1 MAGMNRIAHRIYL
14 SASAVLR
21 AGWGVIVTVLMIGGL
36 APQVHAQSADSSAVS
51 AVWSLIVDGTEADW
65 PSMDGRPP
73 ETMPVDS
80 VRAVARRVIR
90 QYQTQGYYRARVD
103 SAAIDSSA
111 ARVRMYVTRGPRI
124 PLGAIRIRG
133 AEALSTVRIRQM
145 MDTQTGA
152 PLDPARL
159 EADLEAIVA
168 RYEEAGYPL
177 VQVRVDETTLLPGP
191 PPRLRI
197 TLSID
202 EGRSLR
208 LEAVSVPEGAR
219 TAPSFLA
226 EVAGLQIGQPLTA
239 YDPEAIRRRVEA
251 TGLFRRVGPPELRLT
266 EKDGAVLHLPVT
278 ERAPGAFDLVLGY
291 LPPQG
296 RGEGQIVGNGQLAL
310 RNLFGGGRT
319 LSLQLDRRPGQVSQ
333 VDVRAADPY
342 WLGWP
347 LRLDLRFTGEQ
358 RDSTYGKQAYHLG
371 AGYRFGDGLELSGT
385 LTREATRPGQAGTR
399 LQGSGQR
406 IARAT
411 AWFAGVTIRYQNVD
425 RRVNPRRGWTLETS
439 LEQGRKSTA
448 ERIVTAEQDTV
459 RRQSSL
465 RQERL
470 RIDARGFAP
479 TWAQQVVAI
488 GLDAALLRSSRYD
501 RSDLFR
507 IGGANTLRGYD
518 EDRFL
523 GRAVGRLFVEY
534 RYLVDRASYAYVF
547 SDLGMVETPDLSDLE
562 GARTWHPGY
571 GLGIQVSTRLG
582 LVNASYALSPE
593 DASPAEGRIHLGLSV
608 GL

>member
-1 MAGMNRIAHRIYL
+1 MDRRTHRIYL

-21 AGWGVIVTVLMIGGL
+21 AGWSAVVTLVLIGL
-36 APQVHAQSADSSAVS
+36 MAPPLPAQPVSDSADAPAEWTLV
-51 AVWSLIVDGTEADW
+51 VDGTEAAW
-65 PSMDGRPP
+65 PELEPP
-73 ETMPVDS
+73 PDAMPVDS
-80 VRAVARRVIR
+80 VRAVARRVVR
-90 QYQTQGYYRARVD
+90 HYQTQGYYRAHVDSVAVD
-103 SAAIDSSA
+103 SARAH
-111 ARVRMYVTRGPRI
+111 VQLYVARGPRI
-124 PLGAIRIRG
+124 PIGTIRIRG
-133 AEALSTVRIRQM
+133 AEALSPEQIRRL
-145 MDTQTGA
+145 MDTRAGET
-152 PLDPARL
+152 LDPATL

-177 VQVRVDETTLLPGP
+177 AQVRIEETTLTSGTP
-191 PPRLRI
+191 PTLRL

-202 EGRSLR
+202 EGRALW
-208 LEAVSVPEGAR
+208 LEAISVPEEAR

-226 EVAGLQIGQPLTA
+226 QIAELEIGQPLTA
-239 YDPEAIRRRVEA
+239 YDPAAIRRRVEA
-251 TGLFRRVGPPELRLT
+251 TRLFRNVGEPELRIT
-266 EKDGAVLHLPVT
+266 DDGGAVLHLPIT

-296 RGEGQIVGNGQLAL
+296 RGEGGQIVGNGQLSL

-319 LSLQLDRRPGQVSQ
+319 MSLELDRRPGQVSQ
-333 VDVRAADPY
+333 VDVRATDPY
-342 WLGWP
+342 LLGWP
-347 LRLDLRFTGEQ
+347 LRLDLRFAGEQ

-371 AGYRFGDGLELSGT
+371 AGYRFAGGLELAGT
-385 LTREATRPGQAGTR
+385 ITREVTRPGQAGTR
-399 LQGSGQR
+399 LQGGEQR

-411 AWFAGVTIRYQNVD
+411 AWFAGLSIRYQNVD
-425 RRVNPRRGWTLETS
+425 RPVNPRQGFVLETS

-448 ERIVTAEQDTV
+448 GRVVTAEQDTV
-459 RRQSSL
+459 RERSSL

-470 RIDARGFAP
+470 RFEARAFAP
-479 TWAQQVVAI
+479 TWAQQVVAL

-523 GRAVGRLFVEY
+523 GRAVGRLFLEY
-534 RYLVDRASYAYVF
+534 RYQVDRASYAYVF
-547 SDLGMVETPDLSDLE
+547 GDLGMVETPDLRDLE

-571 GLGIQVSTRLG
+571 GLGVQVSTRLG